1 MIAAIHAGWKGA
13 FKGIIKRTLNFMIKK
28 GCDPKNVT
36 AVIGPCIS
44 VKNYEVKKDFIKK
57 LIKKD
62 GKNKKFFK
70 KIQNKDFFDLKKY
83 VLSQLKALNIK
94 KIDIINKNTFNPKNN
109 FFSARRS
116 ISRNEND
123 YGRNISVIMIN
134 WQYLMKLLT
143 GNSNK
148 PLSKNIAKYLKSKLV
163 NSSIKKFSD
172 GEIYIEINEN
182 IRGNSIFIIQS
193 ISSPANDN
201 LMELLL
207 CIDALKRSSAKNIT
221 AVIPYFGYARQD
233 RKVVPRT
240 SISAKL
246 VSNLITKAGA
256 DRVVTVD
263 LHAGQIQGFF
273 DIPVDNLF
281 ATPIFARHAK
291 KNIKSKNIICVAPDV
306 GGTERARAL
315 GKILN
320 VELAIVD
327 KRRPKPGQSK
337 VMNVIGNVKGKTC
350 IIVDDI
356 IDSGGT
362 IVNAAKALKDRGAKE
377 VYVYITHG
385 VLSGEAVDKIK
396 KSVIRKLV
404 ITDTIDNHDK
414 IKNVKNIEVLPISA
428 LMGEAIKRISNSTSV
443 SDLFK

>member
-1 MIAAIHAGWKGA
+1 
-13 FKGIIKRTLNFMIKK
+13 
-28 GCDPKNVT
+28 
-36 AVIGPCIS
+36 
-44 VKNYEVKKDFIKK
+44 
-57 LIKKD
+57 
-62 GKNKKFFK
+62 
-70 KIQNKDFFDLKKY
+70 
-83 VLSQLKALNIK
+83 
-94 KIDIINKNTFNPKNN
+94 
-109 FFSARRS
+109 
-116 ISRNEND
+116 
-123 YGRNISVIMIN
+123 
-134 WQYLMKLLT
+134 MKLLT

-148 PLSKNIAKYLKSKLV
+148 VLSKNIAKYLKTKLV
-163 NSSIKKFSD
+163 NSSIRKFAD
-172 GEIYIEINEN
+172 GEIYVELNEN

-281 ATPIFARHAK
+281 STPIFARHAK
-291 KNIKSKNIICVAPDV
+291 KKIKSKKIICVAPDV

-315 GKILN
+315 AKLLN
-320 VELAIVD
+320 VGLAIVD
-327 KRRPKPGQSK
+327 KRRPKPGQSQ
-337 VMNVIGNVKGKTC
+337 VMNVIGDVTDQTC
-350 IIVDDI
+350 ILVDDI

-362 IVNAAKALKDRGAKE
+362 IVNAAKALKTRGAKE

-385 VLSGEAVDKIK
+385 VLTGDAVKKIK
-396 KSVIRKLV
+396 NSVIKSLV
-404 ITDTIDNHDK
+404 ITDTIDNGQK
-414 IKNVKNIEVLPISA
+414 TRNVKNIEVLPISS

>member
-1 MIAAIHAGWKGA
+1 
-13 FKGIIKRTLNFMIKK
+13 
-28 GCDPKNVT
+28 
-36 AVIGPCIS
+36 
-44 VKNYEVKKDFIKK
+44 
-57 LIKKD
+57 
-62 GKNKKFFK
+62 
-70 KIQNKDFFDLKKY
+70 
-83 VLSQLKALNIK
+83 
-94 KIDIINKNTFNPKNN
+94 
-109 FFSARRS
+109 
-116 ISRNEND
+116 
-123 YGRNISVIMIN
+123 
-134 WQYLMKLLT
+134 MKLLT

-148 PLSKNIAKYLKSKLV
+148 ILSKNIAKYLRSKLV
-163 NSSIKKFSD
+163 NSSIRKFSD
-172 GEIYIEINEN
+172 GEIYVEINEN

-193 ISSPANDN
+193 VSSPANDN

-207 CIDALKRSSAKNIT
+207 SIDALKRSSAKNIT

-246 VSNLITKAGA
+246 VSNLITQAGA

-281 ATPIFARHAK
+281 ATPIFARHVK
-291 KNIKSKNIICVAPDV
+291 KKIKSKKIICVAPDV

-315 GKILN
+315 GKLLN
-320 VELAIVD
+320 VGLAIVD
-327 KRRPKPGQSK
+327 KRRPKPGQSQ
-337 VMNVIGNVKGKTC
+337 VMNVIGDVKDKTC

-362 IVNAAKALKDRGAKE
+362 IVNAAKALKERGAKE

-385 VLSGEAVDKIK
+385 VLSGDAVKKIK
-396 KSVIRKLV
+396 NSVIKNLV
-404 ITDTIDNHDK
+404 ITDTIDNSSK

>member
-1 MIAAIHAGWKGA
+1 
-13 FKGIIKRTLNFMIKK
+13 
-28 GCDPKNVT
+28 
-36 AVIGPCIS
+36 
-44 VKNYEVKKDFIKK
+44 
-57 LIKKD
+57 
-62 GKNKKFFK
+62 
-70 KIQNKDFFDLKKY
+70 
-83 VLSQLKALNIK
+83 
-94 KIDIINKNTFNPKNN
+94 
-109 FFSARRS
+109 
-116 ISRNEND
+116 
-123 YGRNISVIMIN
+123 
-134 WQYLMKLLT
+134 MKLLT

-148 PLSKNIAKYLKSKLV
+148 VLSKNIAKYLKTKLV
-163 NSSIKKFSD
+163 NSSIRKFAD
-172 GEIYIEINEN
+172 GEIYVELNEN

-281 ATPIFARHAK
+281 STPIFARHAK
-291 KNIKSKNIICVAPDV
+291 KKIKSKKIICVAPDV

-315 GKILN
+315 AKLLN
-320 VELAIVD
+320 VGLAIVD
-327 KRRPKPGQSK
+327 KRRPKPGQSQ
-337 VMNVIGNVKGKTC
+337 VMNVIGDVTDQTC

-362 IVNAAKALKDRGAKE
+362 IVNAAKALKARKAKE

-385 VLSGEAVDKIK
+385 VLTGEAVKKIK
-396 KSVIRKLV
+396 NSVIKSLV
-404 ITDTIDNHDK
+404 ITDTIDNGQK
-414 IKNVKNIEVLPISA
+414 TRNVKNIEVLPISS

>member
-1 MIAAIHAGWKGA
+1 M
-13 FKGIIKRTLNFMIKK
+13 
-28 GCDPKNVT
+28 
-36 AVIGPCIS
+36 
-44 VKNYEVKKDFIKK
+44 
-57 LIKKD
+57 
-62 GKNKKFFK
+62 
-70 KIQNKDFFDLKKY
+70 KI
-83 VLSQLKALNIK
+83 
-94 KIDIINKNTFNPKNN
+94 
-109 FFSARRS
+109 
-116 ISRNEND
+116 
-123 YGRNISVIMIN
+123 
-134 WQYLMKLLT
+134 LT

-148 PLSKNIAKYLKSKLV
+148 HLSKKISKYLKNKLV
-163 NSSIKKFSD
+163 NSSIRKFSD

-182 IRGNSIFIIQS
+182 IRGNSIFIIQA

-256 DRVVTVD
+256 DRIVTVD

-281 ATPIFARHAK
+281 STPIFARHIK
-291 KNIKSKNIICVAPDV
+291 KKIKSKNLICVAPDV
-306 GGTERARAL
+306 GGVERTRAL
-315 GKILN
+315 GRKLD
-320 VELAIVD
+320 VGLAIID
-327 KRRPKPGQSK
+327 KRRPSPGKSQ

-350 IIVDDI
+350 IITDDI

-362 IVNAAKALKDRGAKE
+362 IVNAAEALIKRGAKE
-377 VYVYITHG
+377 VYVYVTHG
-385 VLSGEAVDKIK
+385 VLSGEAVEKIK
-396 KSVIRKLV
+396 KSKIKNLV
-404 ITDTIDNHDK
+404 VTDTIDNSDK
-414 IKNVKNIEVLPISA
+414 VKKSINIEVLSIA
-428 LMGEAIKRISNSTSV
+428 NLLAEAMKRISNSTSV

>member
-1 MIAAIHAGWKGA
+1 
-13 FKGIIKRTLNFMIKK
+13 
-28 GCDPKNVT
+28 
-36 AVIGPCIS
+36 
-44 VKNYEVKKDFIKK
+44 
-57 LIKKD
+57 
-62 GKNKKFFK
+62 
-70 KIQNKDFFDLKKY
+70 
-83 VLSQLKALNIK
+83 
-94 KIDIINKNTFNPKNN
+94 
-109 FFSARRS
+109 
-116 ISRNEND
+116 
-123 YGRNISVIMIN
+123 
-134 WQYLMKLLT
+134 MKLLT

-148 PLSKNIAKYLKSKLV
+148 ILSKNIARYLKTKLV
-163 NSSIKKFSD
+163 NSSIRKFAD

-256 DRVVTVD
+256 DRIVTVD

-281 ATPIFARHAK
+281 STPIFARHVK
-291 KNIKSKNIICVAPDV
+291 KRIKSKKIICVAPDV

-315 GKILN
+315 GKLLN
-320 VELAIVD
+320 VGLAIVD
-327 KRRPKPGQSK
+327 KRRPKPGQSQ
-337 VMNVIGNVKGKTC
+337 VMNVIGDVKDQTC
-350 IIVDDI
+350 VIVDDI

-362 IVNAAKALKDRGAKE
+362 IVNAAKALKKRGAKE

-385 VLSGEAVDKIK
+385 VLSGEAVKKIK
-396 KSVIRKLV
+396 SSVIKNLV
-404 ITDTIDNHDK
+404 ITDTIDNSQK
-414 IKNVKNIEVLPISA
+414 TKNVKNIEVLPISS
-428 LMGEAIKRISNSTSV
+428 LMGEAIKRISNSNSV

>member
-1 MIAAIHAGWKGA
+1 
-13 FKGIIKRTLNFMIKK
+13 
-28 GCDPKNVT
+28 
-36 AVIGPCIS
+36 
-44 VKNYEVKKDFIKK
+44 
-57 LIKKD
+57 
-62 GKNKKFFK
+62 
-70 KIQNKDFFDLKKY
+70 
-83 VLSQLKALNIK
+83 
-94 KIDIINKNTFNPKNN
+94 
-109 FFSARRS
+109 
-116 ISRNEND
+116 
-123 YGRNISVIMIN
+123 
-134 WQYLMKLLT
+134 MKLLT
-143 GNSNK
+143 CNSNK
-148 PLSKNIAKYLKSKLV
+148 TLSKKIAKYLKLKLV
-163 NSSIKKFSD
+163 NSIIKKFAD

-182 IRGNSIFIIQS
+182 IRGNSIFIMQS

-263 LHAGQIQGFF
+263 LHAGQVQGFF

-281 ATPIFARHAK
+281 CTPIFARHVN
-291 KNIKSKNIICVAPDV
+291 KNINKKNIICVAPDV

-315 GKILN
+315 GKLLD
-320 VELAIVD
+320 VGLAIVD
-327 KRRPKPGQSK
+327 KRRPSPGKSQ
-337 VMNVIGNVKGKTC
+337 VMNVVGNVKNKTC

-356 IDSGGT
+356 IDTGGT
-362 IVNAAKALKDRGAKE
+362 IVNAAEALKNRGAKE

-385 VLSGEAVDKIK
+385 VLSGEAVKKIE
-396 KSVIRKLV
+396 KSVIKKLV
-404 ITDTIDNHDK
+404 ITDSIDN
-414 IKNVKNIEVLPISA
+414 NERVKKARNIEVLTISN

>member
-1 MIAAIHAGWKGA
+1 MKILSGTSNLKLSKSIA
-13 FKGIIKRTLNFMIKK
+13 
-28 GCDPKNVT
+28 KNL
-36 AVIGPCIS
+36 
-44 VKNYEVKKDFIKK
+44 KLK
-57 LIKKD
+57 LI
-62 GKNKKFFK
+62 NT
-70 KIQNKDFFDLKKY
+70 
-83 VLSQLKALNIK
+83 NI
-94 KIDIINKNTFNPKNN
+94 
-109 FFSARRS
+109 RRF
-116 ISRNEND
+116 
-123 YGRNISVIMIN
+123 
-134 WQYLMKLLT
+134 
-143 GNSNK
+143 
-148 PLSKNIAKYLKSKLV
+148 A
-163 NSSIKKFSD
+163 D

-182 IRGNSIFIIQS
+182 IRGNSIFIVQS

-281 ATPIFARHAK
+281 STPIFARHIK
-291 KNIKSKNIICVAPDV
+291 KRIKNKNLICVAPDV

-320 VELAIVD
+320 IGLAIVD
-327 KRRPKPGQSK
+327 KRRPKPGQSQ
-337 VMNVIGNVKGKTC
+337 VMNVIGDVKGKTC
-350 IIVDDI
+350 ILVDDI

-362 IVNAAKALKDRGAKE
+362 IVNAAKALKQRGAKE

-385 VLSGEAVDKIK
+385 VLSGDAVKKIK
-396 KSVIRKLV
+396 NSVIKNLV
-404 ITDTIDNHDK
+404 ITDTIDNSEK
-414 IKNVKNIEVLPISA
+414 TKNVKNIEVLPISA

>member
-1 MIAAIHAGWKGA
+1 M
-13 FKGIIKRTLNFMIKK
+13 
-28 GCDPKNVT
+28 
-36 AVIGPCIS
+36 
-44 VKNYEVKKDFIKK
+44 
-57 LIKKD
+57 
-62 GKNKKFFK
+62 
-70 KIQNKDFFDLKKY
+70 KI
-83 VLSQLKALNIK
+83 
-94 KIDIINKNTFNPKNN
+94 
-109 FFSARRS
+109 
-116 ISRNEND
+116 
-123 YGRNISVIMIN
+123 
-134 WQYLMKLLT
+134 LT

-148 PLSKNIAKYLKSKLV
+148 NLSSKISKYLKNKLV
-163 NSSIKKFSD
+163 NSSIRKFSD

-182 IRGNSIFIIQS
+182 IRGNSIFIIQG

-256 DRVVTVD
+256 DRIVTVD

-281 ATPIFARHAK
+281 STPIFARHIK
-291 KNIKSKNIICVAPDV
+291 RKIKSKNLICVAPDV
-306 GGTERARAL
+306 GGVERTRAL
-315 GKILN
+315 GRKLD
-320 VELAIVD
+320 VGLAIID
-327 KRRPKPGQSK
+327 KRRPAPGKSQ

-350 IIVDDI
+350 IITDDI

-362 IVNAAKALKDRGAKE
+362 IVNAADALIKRGAKE
-377 VYVYITHG
+377 DYVYVTHG
-385 VLSGEAVDKIK
+385 VLSGEAVEKIK
-396 KSVIRKLV
+396 KSKIKNLV
-404 ITDTIDNHDK
+404 VTDTIDNSDK
-414 IKNVKNIEVLPISA
+414 VKKSRNIEVLSISNLLA
-428 LMGEAIKRISNSTSV
+428 EAMKRISNSTSV

>member
-1 MIAAIHAGWKGA
+1 
-13 FKGIIKRTLNFMIKK
+13 
-28 GCDPKNVT
+28 
-36 AVIGPCIS
+36 
-44 VKNYEVKKDFIKK
+44 
-57 LIKKD
+57 
-62 GKNKKFFK
+62 
-70 KIQNKDFFDLKKY
+70 
-83 VLSQLKALNIK
+83 
-94 KIDIINKNTFNPKNN
+94 
-109 FFSARRS
+109 
-116 ISRNEND
+116 
-123 YGRNISVIMIN
+123 
-134 WQYLMKLLT
+134 MKLLT

-148 PLSKNIAKYLKSKLV
+148 TLSKNIAKYLKSKLV
-163 NSSIKKFSD
+163 NSSIRKFAD

-193 ISSPANDN
+193 VSSPANDN

-256 DRVVTVD
+256 DRIVTVD

-281 ATPIFARHAK
+281 TTPIFARHAK
-291 KNIKSKNIICVAPDV
+291 KKIKSKKIVCVAPDV

-320 VELAIVD
+320 AELAIVD
-327 KRRPKPGQSK
+327 KRRPKPGQSQ
-337 VMNVIGNVKGKTC
+337 VMNIIGDVKDKTC

-362 IVNAAKALKDRGAKE
+362 IINAAAALKKRGANE

-385 VLSGEAVDKIK
+385 VLSGEAVKKIK
-396 KSVIRKLV
+396 KSLIKNLV
-404 ITDTIDNHDK
+404 ITDTIDNGEK
-414 IKNVKNIEVLPISA
+414 TKNVKNIEVLPIST